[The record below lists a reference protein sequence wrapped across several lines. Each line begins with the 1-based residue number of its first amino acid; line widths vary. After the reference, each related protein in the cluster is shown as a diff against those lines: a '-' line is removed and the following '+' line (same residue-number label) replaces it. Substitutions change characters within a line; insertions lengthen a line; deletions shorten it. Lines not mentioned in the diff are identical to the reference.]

1 MKYLKLSLAILSLLL
16 CPSSVLAQWNIQ
28 TVDNSGETGLYSSIA
43 SDSHGYP
50 HIAYYDS
57 TRTALMYAYWTG
69 SGWHIETVDNSDWGG
84 SDNISK
90 SGEYCS
96 LAIDTQDRPHISYY
110 IWHRFYIVGQG
121 DHYWGK
127 LRYATKGESGW
138 QMVDV
143 QDGGTDQYVGL
154 YTSIALWED
163 QGIGAVVPHM
173 SYYYS
178 NTGKLYHAYYNISTL
193 SWVKEVV
200 DGASNVGGYT
210 SIAVDANQHIYIS
223 YYDFDGQDLKY
234 AYYDGVVWSTV
245 IVDGTGDVGK
255 YSSLALD
262 DSNVPHIA
270 YYDATNKNLKYA
282 TLSGKSGE

>member
-16 CPSSVLAQWNIQ
+16 CPSFVLAQWNIQ

-43 SDSHGYP
+43 TDSHGYP

-84 SDNISK
+84 TSK

-96 LAIDTQDRPHISYY
+96 LALDSQDQPHISYY
-110 IWHRFYIVGQG
+110 VWSVYDGYPSH
-121 DHYWGK
+121 HWGR

-138 QMVDV
+138 EMVDV
-143 QDGGTDQYVGL
+143 DDGGNWQYVGL

-163 QGIGAVVPHM
+163 QGTGAVVPHI

-178 NTGKLYHAYYNISTL
+178 NTGKLYHAYYDISTS

-210 SIAVDANQHIYIS
+210 SIAVDENQHIYIS

-234 AYYDGVVWSTV
+234 AYYDVVVWSTV

-262 DSNVPHIA
+262 NSNVPHIA

-282 TLSGKSGE
+282 TLSGKGGK